1 MSEDKPKT
9 GPLPGRDSNRC
20 FCAGWCREPLMAG
33 TTASGAASQP
43 GAALPVRKT

>member
-1 MSEDKPKT
+1 MELRK
-9 GPLPGRDSNRC
+9 L
-20 FCAGWCREPLMAG
+20 LVAG